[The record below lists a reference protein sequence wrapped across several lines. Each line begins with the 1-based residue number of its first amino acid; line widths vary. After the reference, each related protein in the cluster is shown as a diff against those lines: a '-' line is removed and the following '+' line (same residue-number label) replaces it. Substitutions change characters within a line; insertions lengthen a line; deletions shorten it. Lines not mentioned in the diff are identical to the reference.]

1 MTRNNLESAAARPA
15 GLVLALALAFVLAP
29 TTAAPASA
37 QSVDAQPVAPTVV
50 PSYYFG
56 FAGGVT
62 DTHSGDVG
70 HNLSAVLG
78 KPGIYSTLRGQIEAS
93 YSSAFASRS
102 CCYAFASR
110 SCCYSESEEIA
121 ALSVIASLFYD
132 FRKGKAFRP
141 FVGAGLLYQVQS
153 VNSHLGE
160 VLGNWS
166 GNGLGGQW
174 TIGLAYEIKPQWIV
188 QGSRRIVAGVHDQ
201 QQFQLGLRI
210 GR

>member
-15 GLVLALALAFVLAP
+15 GLVLALAFVLAP
-29 TTAAPASA
+29 MTAVPASA

-62 DTHSGDVG
+62 DTGSFDTG

-93 YSSAFASRS
+93 YSAFAYQHCWRE
-102 CCYAFASR
+102 
-110 SCCYSESEEIA
+110 CYSEREQVES
-121 ALSVIASLFYD
+121 LSVIASLFYD

-153 VNSHLGE
+153 VTSHWGEALGR
-160 VLGNWS
+160 WS
-166 GNGLGGQW
+166 GNGLGGSW

-188 QGSRRIVAGVHDQ
+188 QGSRRVVAGVHDQ

>member
-37 QSVDAQPVAPTVV
+37 QSVDAPPVAPTVV

-102 CCYAFASR
+102 CCYSAS
-110 SCCYSESEEIA
+110 EKIA
-121 ALSVIASLFYD
+121 SLSVIASLFYD

-166 GNGLGGQW
+166 GNGLGGSW

-201 QQFQLGLRI
+201 QQLQLGLRI

>member
-102 CCYAFASR
+102 CCY
-110 SCCYSESEEIA
+110 SESEKIA

>member
-1 MTRNNLESAAARPA
+1 MTRNNPGKRGRVRPA
-15 GLVLALALAFVLAP
+15 VLVLALAFVLAP
-29 TTAAPASA
+29 TAAVPASA
-37 QSVDAQPVAPTVV
+37 QTVDAQPVAPTVV

-56 FAGGVT
+56 FAAGVT
-62 DTHSGDVG
+62 EPHSGDTG

-93 YSSAFASRS
+93 YSSAFASQNCWRE
-102 CCYAFASR
+102 
-110 SCCYSESEEIA
+110 CYSQREQIES
-121 ALSVIASLFYD
+121 LSVIASLFYD

-141 FVGAGLLYQVQS
+141 FIGAGLLYQVES
-153 VNSHLGE
+153 VTGQGE
-160 VLGNWS
+160 ALGNWS
-166 GNGLGGQW
+166 DDGLGGQW

-188 QGSRRIVAGVHDQ
+188 QGSRRVMAAGYDQ